1 MTNQPESTNTMD
13 IAIATRLDTND
24 FDTVVADTRK
34 ALSDQGFGI
43 LTEIDVTATMEAKL
57 GEKMERYLILGACN
71 PPLAHRALEV
81 TRQIG
86 LLLPCN
92 VVVREDGDAV
102 MVEAMNPELMVKV
115 VDDPGMEAVA
125 TDATIRLRAAIDALN
140 AKATSGA

>member
-1 MTNQPESTNTMD
+1 MNMAM
-13 IAIATRLDTND
+13 AIATRIDTGD
-24 FDTVVADTRK
+24 FDGVVADTRK

-92 VVVREDGDAV
+92 VVVREDGDGV
-102 MVEAMNPELMVKV
+102 LVEAMNPELMVKV

-125 TDATIRLRAAIDALN
+125 ADATSRLNAAIEALS
-140 AKATSGA
+140 AKASSGA